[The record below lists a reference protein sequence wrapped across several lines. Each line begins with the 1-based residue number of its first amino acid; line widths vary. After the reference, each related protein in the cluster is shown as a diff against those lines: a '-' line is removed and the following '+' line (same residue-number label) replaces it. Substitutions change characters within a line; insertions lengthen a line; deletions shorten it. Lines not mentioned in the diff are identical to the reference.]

1 MGLAPAM
8 RPPDRSRAT
17 IGPCDIRILGSL
29 DVLAD
34 DGRPIAVGGARL
46 RALMIRLALSAG
58 EMVPTSRLVD
68 DPWEDR
74 RPVDAADALRL
85 LVSRLRI
92 ALGADC

>member
-1 MGLAPAM
+1 
-8 RPPDRSRAT
+8 
-17 IGPCDIRILGSL
+17 
-29 DVLAD
+29 
-34 DGRPIAVGGARL
+34 
-46 RALMIRLALSAG
+46 MIRLALSAG